1 LGFAVAAVLIGG
13 CSSPAGGGTPAGDYP
28 FTTPLQYRELIQIM
42 SAEATITGSGSDGA
56 FVSGRNV
63 TLSPFKMAKYET
75 TWELW
80 KEVYDWA
87 TDNARG
93 GNRYSF
99 ANPGRQGHQAEGTSP
114 GTGTTNTAHGW
125 TAEEKKTRP
134 VTYIYWGDAIIWCN
148 AYSEMSGRTPVYYT
162 NTSYS
167 TVLRTSTSA
176 DDAKMKPGANGY
188 RLPTEAEWEFAARG
202 GVQSGGT
209 PWTFTYAG
217 SSVIGAVAWNYNNS
231 RNLGESNKDYGAHP
245 VGTKQAN
252 SKGLSDMSGNVMEW
266 CWDRYESSLPTSGS
280 PYTNP
285 AGPGTGSDRVL
296 RGGGWFSPP
305 ADNYC
310 KVFSRFFTSNRG
322 TEVGFRVAC
331 P

>member
-1 LGFAVAAVLIGG
+1 LVFAVAAVLIGG

-56 FVSGRNV
+56 FVSGRDV

-87 TDNARG
+87 TDSARG

-99 ANPGRQGHQAEGTSP
+99 ANSGYQGHEAEGTSP
-114 GTGTTNTAHGW
+114 GTGTTNTVTYGW
-125 TAEEKKTRP
+125 TADQKKTRP
-134 VTYIYWGDAIIWCN
+134 VTYINWRDAIIWCN

-167 TVLRTSTSA
+167 TVLRTSTDTNGVGTPA
-176 DDAKMKPGANGY
+176 DDAKMKSGANGY

-202 GVQSGGT
+202 GAQSNGT
-209 PWTFTYAG
+209 PWTFIYAG
-217 SSVIGAVAWNYNNS
+217 SNTVGDVAWYNVNS
-231 RNLGESNKDYGAHP
+231 SYLGNGNENYGAHP
-245 VGTKQAN
+245 VGTKIGGTYYGAN
-252 SKGLSDMSGNVMEW
+252 SKGLYDMSGNVMEW
-266 CWDRYESSLPTSGS
+266 CWDWYDSTR
-280 PYTNP
+280 
-285 AGPGTGSDRVL
+285 RVV
-296 RGGGWFSPP
+296 RGGGWDGGNHCRVFHPWSGSPN
-305 ADNYC
+305 ALN
-310 KVFSRFFTSNRG
+310 SAL
-322 TEVGFRVAC
+322 GFRVAC